1 MKISGDSLSGFL
13 VENGEV
19 SGDVLSYSLNYNV
32 DTRILASLL
41 PLEEAALL
49 FLRFLSSSLSLVISV
64 LMSASSLPL
73 ILSLI
78 FFSTIGE

>member
-19 SGDVLSYSLNYNV
+19 PGDVLSHSLNCNV
-32 DTRILASLL
+32 DTKILASLL